1 MLTPSSIASSTTHT
15 GSISPAT
22 ACDALV
28 PTKHPRIDQP
38 ATECQKLSASEA
50 PDPGRHHVGILGDII
65 PESPGGFVGIR
76 TAVIHDSRRRSEL
89 RLNADC
95 GGYAID
101 TLAGHD
107 VLDRHHR
114 CRARRTA
121 GAPRVLHAA
130 STTLFMPSIG
140 GDEA

>member
-1 MLTPSSIASSTTHT
+1 MLMKTFIEH
-15 GSISPAT
+15 
-22 ACDALV
+22 L
-28 PTKHPRIDQP
+28 
-38 ATECQKLSASEA
+38 
-50 PDPGRHHVGILGDII
+50 VGIEDVECTATYRAAVKEWQSGHYVA
-65 PESPGGFVGIR
+65 PGL
-76 TAVIHDSRRRSEL
+76 AVIHDSRRCSEP

-107 VLDRHHR
+107 ALDRHHR

-121 GAPRVLHAA
+121 GAPWVLHAA

-140 GDEA
+140 GDAA

>member
-1 MLTPSSIASSTTHT
+1 MKTFIEHL
-15 GSISPAT
+15 
-22 ACDALV
+22 
-28 PTKHPRIDQP
+28 
-38 ATECQKLSASEA
+38 
-50 PDPGRHHVGILGDII
+50 VGIEDVECAATYRAAVKGWQ
-65 PESPGGFVGIR
+65 SGHYVAPGL
-76 TAVIHDSRRRSEL
+76 AVIHDSRRRSEP

-140 GDEA
+140 GDAA